1 MDISEKKSKFIKPR
15 HFQNTLPNLS
25 FSSDYDAFMTKYDV
39 YKKSA
44 PKKYRQGNYS
54 SKTDF
59 KSYFAFSPVFS
70 KQHFGHKA
78 F

>member
-1 MDISEKKSKFIKPR
+1 MSDISEKKSKFIKPR

-25 FSSDYDAFMTKYDV
+25 FSTDYDAFITKYNV

-54 SKTDF
+54 SKTESEILF
-59 KSYFAFSPVFS
+59 CVFLKTAFWT
-70 KQHFGHKA
+70 
-78 F
+78 

>member
-25 FSSDYDAFMTKYDV
+25 FSTDYDAFITKYNV

-59 KSYFAFSPVFS
+59 KSYFAFFS
-70 KQHFGHKA
+70 GFLKTA
-78 F
+78 FWT